1 MSSSQV
7 ITDKTGHFAW
17 CALVALKLALL
28 DGLASSE
35 AQQNLFL
42 TRWLA
47 VALKQRRF
55 HRGITQDIEWLLK
68 QGRLYGVRANLPGKL
83 DYLWRSCSGAL
94 SEQSDLFRLT
104 YAFETAKDMQWQYR
118 VLSDRE
124 WSGRYAVK
132 FSPLVNAIGI
142 LKSSL
147 NAGFDA
153 DGRQILPLMVRITG
167 AVAGFQA
174 LLNRCGWQ
182 AEKIT
187 TDTEPDALFL
197 LHVKPDID

>member
-28 DGLASSE
+28 DGLSPSE

-55 HRGITQDIEWLLK
+55 HRDIAQDIEWLLK
-68 QGRLYGVRANLPGKL
+68 QGRLYGVKANLPGKL

-132 FSPLVNAIGI
+132 FNPLVNAIGI

-167 AVAGFQA
+167 AVAGLQA
-174 LLNRCGWQ
+174 LLNRCDWQ
-182 AEKIT
+182 AEKVT
-187 TDTEPDALFL
+187 TDTEPDSLFH
-197 LHVKPDID
+197 LHVQPDID